1 MFDLFRKGLLAGIG
15 AIVLTTEKVQ
25 EVARRMVEEGKM
37 STEEAEKMAE
47 ELIQSGERQWDE
59 INSRIAETL
68 KKWTD
73 SANIVKRKEFEE
85 LKARIEILDQRVILL
100 EDSQRRRDG
109 LSDDL

>member
-25 EVARRMVEEGKM
+25 EIAHRMVEEGKM

-68 KKWTD
+68 KKWTEN
-73 SANIVKRKEFEE
+73 ANIVTRKEFEE
-85 LKARIEILDQRVILL
+85 LKARVEILDQRVILL
-100 EDSQRRRDG
+100 EDSQRKRDE
-109 LSDDL
+109 LADDL

>member
-1 MFDLFRKGLLAGIG
+1 MLDLLKKGFLAGIG

-47 ELIQSGERQWDE
+47 ELIQSGEHQWDE
-59 INSRIAETL
+59 INSRISEAL

-73 SANIVKRKEFEE
+73 SEQVVKREEFEN
-85 LKARIEILDQRVILL
+85 LKDRVEILERRILML
-100 EDSQRRRDG
+100 EGASPLGDEG
-109 LSDDL
+109 A